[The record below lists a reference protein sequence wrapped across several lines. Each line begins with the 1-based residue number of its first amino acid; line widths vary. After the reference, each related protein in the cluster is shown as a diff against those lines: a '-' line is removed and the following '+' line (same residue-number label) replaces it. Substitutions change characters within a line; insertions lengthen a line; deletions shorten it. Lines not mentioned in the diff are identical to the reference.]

1 MNIVLKDKTGVAL
14 PVVIMVTTILMVLV
28 GVFIE
33 YASQEKQGSADE
45 VNMTKALY
53 LADAGTEITMHEL
66 EDFTWNWST
75 GAPVVF
81 QLNND
86 PRQEVQIKL
95 TGQSD
100 GEEWNFE
107 STGIYKDQKG
117 QPLSTK
123 TIVATVKK
131 SLTPDQ
137 YQNGTPVNSPTMD
150 LTYESAGVYY
160 RKGDLELSGIYEG
173 PWLIAVDGNVTI
185 SGDLRPHQPHK
196 DNGKNDSDEDI
207 LIIICSGQ
215 VEVKR
220 GTGQVDVWAVIYA
233 NSFTGNKNT
242 KTYGKIIADPISL
255 LENAKYIGPS
265 KNKDVQDFVND
276 ATATYPLMYKPVLVK
291 WREKY
296 PVF

>member
-1 MNIVLKDKTGVAL
+1 
-14 PVVIMVTTILMVLV
+14 
-28 GVFIE
+28 
-33 YASQEKQGSADE
+33 
-45 VNMTKALY
+45 MTRALY
-53 LADAGTEITMHEL
+53 LADAGTEMCMHEL
-66 EDFTWNWST
+66 EDFIWDWST
-75 GAPVVF
+75 GIPAVF

-95 TGQSD
+95 TSQSG
-100 GEEWNFE
+100 GEEWSFE

-137 YQNGTPVNSPTMD
+137 YQSTGIPVNSQTMD
-150 LTYESAGVYY
+150 LTNNSAGVYY
-160 RKGDLELSGIYEG
+160 RKGDLNLSGIYEG
-173 PWLIAVDGNVTI
+173 QWLIAVDGNVTV
-185 SGDLRPHQPHK
+185 SADLRPHQPHK

-207 LIIICSGQ
+207 LVIICSGQ
-215 VEVKR
+215 VEVKS
-220 GTGQVDVWAVIYA
+220 GAGQVEVWTVIYA
-233 NSFTGNKNT
+233 NSFTGNNNT

-255 LENAKYIGPS
+255 LANAKYIEPS

-276 ATATYPLMYKPVLVK
+276 ATAAYPLIYKPVLVK